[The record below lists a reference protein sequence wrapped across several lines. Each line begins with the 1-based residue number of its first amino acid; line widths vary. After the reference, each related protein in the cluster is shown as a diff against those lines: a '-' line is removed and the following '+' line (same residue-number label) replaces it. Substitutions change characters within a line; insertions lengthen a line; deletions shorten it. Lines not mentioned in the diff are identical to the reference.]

1 MSDES
6 PRPAPQYGEYATPEQ
21 QQERI
26 RLSGGAAQAP
36 SAAGPAPAVAPAPVL
51 PPATVAGAREEDAAR
66 PRRRRADRFLTW
78 ALLGYGLVTVVTTIP
93 QLIDFSVF
101 AQTWLD
107 MAGID
112 AEFTQGALGRQW
124 GTIAAVIFA
133 VGWIATA
140 AFSWL
145 AIGRGWLS
153 WWIPLAGAFVTFA
166 IVSVCLSVPLFN
178 DPSIMSAVLRG
189 S

>member
-1 MSDES
+1 M
-6 PRPAPQYGEYATPEQ
+6 
-21 QQERI
+21 
-26 RLSGGAAQAP
+26 
-36 SAAGPAPAVAPAPVL
+36 
-51 PPATVAGAREEDAAR
+51 
-66 PRRRRADRFLTW
+66 
-78 ALLGYGLVTVVTTIP
+78 TVVTTIP